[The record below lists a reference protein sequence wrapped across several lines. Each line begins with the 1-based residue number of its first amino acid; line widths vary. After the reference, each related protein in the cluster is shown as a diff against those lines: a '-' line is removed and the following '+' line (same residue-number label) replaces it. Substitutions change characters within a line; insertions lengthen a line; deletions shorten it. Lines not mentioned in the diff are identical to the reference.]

1 MQNEERINGLET
13 QVRTLKRLVY
23 GFGCLLV
30 AGVVVG
36 ATSLQRVPNEIQA
49 KQFEVVN
56 DEGKKIV
63 IIGKRDDGGGGGLA
77 TFDSKGNVTFST
89 ITVAN
94 VASPLMPRSVTASSQ
109 NHWVKKNYERG
120 KMIELEDGTLW
131 EVYGLDR
138 LNCSLWL
145 PLTDIVIIENS
156 SNPQYPYKL
165 VGEGEV
171 VQVKLVGKK

>member
-1 MQNEERINGLET
+1 
-13 QVRTLKRLVY
+13 
-23 GFGCLLV
+23 
-30 AGVVVG
+30 
-36 ATSLQRVPNEIQA
+36 
-49 KQFEVVN
+49 
-56 DEGKKIV
+56 
-63 IIGKRDDGGGGGLA
+63 
-77 TFDSKGNVTFST
+77 
-89 ITVAN
+89 
-94 VASPLMPRSVTASSQ
+94 
-109 NHWVKKNYERG
+109 
-120 KMIELEDGTLW
+120 MIELEDGTLW